1 MTLYQDR
8 QAKTTPAEPATSLR
22 ALGQRRGLSAGFTL
36 IELLVVIAII
46 AILAALL
53 LPALANAQE
62 QTKAIRCMNNNK
74 QMMLAWTLYAGEF
87 NDKLLTETDGLEG
100 RVNWMEGVYDGTVFD
115 INPSQYL
122 DPSPLMPY
130 VSKNRYVFWC
140 PSDPIFE
147 SFLSYQQGAPAHRIR
162 SNSMSH
168 FFNTSLDIPYKTYD
182 KLAQIVK
189 PTDTYVFIEE
199 HPNSIN
205 DGAFA
210 WQMYDAAT
218 PDNPTI
224 IDFPASYHA
233 GRCGL
238 SFSDG
243 HAEIHKWLGS
253 TIQPRVNPSE
263 KTPDPNLH
271 NKAAGDSA
279 SDVWWLSSRATVPD

>member
-1 MTLYQDR
+1 
-8 QAKTTPAEPATSLR
+8 
-22 ALGQRRGLSAGFTL
+22 
-36 IELLVVIAII
+36 
-46 AILAALL
+46 
-53 LPALANAQE
+53 
-62 QTKAIRCMNNNK
+62 MNNNK
-74 QMMLAWTLYAGEF
+74 QMMLAWTLYAGDF
-87 NDKLLTETDGLEG
+87 NDKLLTETDGLPG
-100 RVNWMEGVYDGTVFD
+100 RVNWMEGEFDGTAFD

-130 VSKNRYVFWC
+130 AGKSRNVFWC

-147 SFLSYQQGAPAHRIR
+147 SFLSYQQGAPTHRIR

-168 FFNTSLDIPYKTYD
+168 FFNTSLGIPYKTYD
-182 KLAQIVK
+182 KLAHIVK
-189 PTDTYVFIEE
+189 PADTFVFIEE

-224 IDFPASYHA
+224 VDFPGSYHS

-243 HAEIHKWLGS
+243 HAEIHKWVGS

-263 KTPDPNLH
+263 KTPDPNMH

-279 SDVWWLSSRATVPD
+279 PDVWWLSSRATVPD